1 MQNNLHSDDQ
11 QAAASNVQHKMIS
24 MMSEV
29 ALGEH
34 PIYHMVDM
42 LMQKVRVQHHL
53 EENFDCGSAK
63 DILCLFMKNIGT
75 IMVSYPFCIRK
86 NGCHCSHNYLA

>member
-24 MMSEV
+24 MISEV

-34 PIYHMVDM
+34 PIYHMMDM
-42 LMQKVRVQHHL
+42 QMHKIRVQHHL

-63 DILCLFMKNIGT
+63 GILFMKNIGT
-75 IMVSYPFCIRK
+75 IMVSYLLCIRIK
-86 NGCHCSHNYLA
+86 GCHCYHNYLA